1 MKNEKLKLKGIID
14 DSIIFKNKQ
23 FLNYKIMN
31 IKEFA
36 RNTKGK
42 MNETGIIIT
51 HPKLIIVKKILKSL
65 KNLGFKNDQIISVK
79 F

>member
-1 MKNEKLKLKGIID
+1 
-14 DSIIFKNKQ
+14 
-23 FLNYKIMN
+23 MN

-42 MNETGIIIT
+42 MDETGIIIT
-51 HPKLIIVKKILKSL
+51 HPKIIIVKKIIKSL
-65 KNLGFKNDQIISVK
+65 KDLGFKNDQIISVK